1 MSLSEQNNEDRWEH
15 GNAEKTD
22 HPGLDS
28 PGLVHW

>member
-22 HPGLDS
+22 HPGLCI
-28 PGLVHW
+28 GE